1 MIITQLVNRS
11 AKGDLKATQ
20 MLLAMQRDI
29 EGQTET
35 ADAET
40 SAFRRPTRRSSNELG
55 RGSTAR
61 RSEPQ

>member
-1 MIITQLVNRS
+1 VIITQLVNRS

-40 SAFRRPTRRSSNELG
+40 SAFSEADAQIIQRIGARL
-55 RGSTAR
+55 RGAK
-61 RSEPQ
+61 E